1 MVFKLN
7 ALMFLLINLD
17 SSWFGTKNITEEK
30 LTGTIEGVEQ
40 RGMNLSDFSD
50 VFTDLGSCMLA
61 LMKRLIHRPVRNHHT
76 ETG

>member
-50 VFTDLGSCMLA
+50 VFTDPGSCMLA
-61 LMKRLIHRPVRNHHT
+61 LMKRLVHRPVSNHL
-76 ETG
+76 